1 MLTDMISAT
10 FAPTNM
16 QTTTREPEIIAHRGV
31 RDRYPENS
39 LPAFL
44 DAIAEG
50 VDAIEL
56 DVHATRDGVVVV
68 HHEPL
73 LPKQPDS
80 PLAGRKISAISASE
94 LAEFELTA
102 GVHVPTLKD
111 VLDTVT
117 PQVGV
122 YVEIKAPDLEA
133 LVADLLATLPVG
145 SAKCSVHSFDH
156 RIARK
161 FGSLAPHVPTGILE
175 VAYPVDPVSVLHAAG
190 ARDLW
195 QQCDFIDDE
204 LVTAIHEADGRVIAW
219 TCNDVTEWRRL
230 RELGVDGICTDRPAA
245 YREACRLG

>member
-1 MLTDMISAT
+1 
-10 FAPTNM
+10 M
-16 QTTTREPEIIAHRGV
+16 QTTMREPEIIAHRGV

-44 DAIAEG
+44 DAVAEG

-80 PLAGRKISAISASE
+80 ALAGRKISAISASE
-94 LAEFELTA
+94 LADFELTA

-111 VLDTVT
+111 VLDSVIA
-117 PQVGV
+117 QVGV
-122 YVEIKAPDLEA
+122 YIEIKAPAIEPF
-133 LVADLLATLPVG
+133 VANLLATLPVASG
-145 SAKCSVHSFDH
+145 KCAVHSFDH

-161 FGSLAPHVPTGILE
+161 FAALAPGVPTGILE
-175 VAYPVDPVSVLHAAG
+175 VAYPVDPASVLKAAH

-195 QQCDFIDDE
+195 QQCDFIDEE
-204 LVTAIHEADGRVIAW
+204 LVTAIQQAGGRVIAW